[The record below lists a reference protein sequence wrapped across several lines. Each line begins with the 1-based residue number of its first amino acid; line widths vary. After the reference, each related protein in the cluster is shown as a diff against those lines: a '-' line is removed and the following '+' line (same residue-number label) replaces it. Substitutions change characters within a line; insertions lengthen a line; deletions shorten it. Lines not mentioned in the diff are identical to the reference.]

1 MKKAICLL
9 LMTAIVLSAIC
20 FVFASEMGNANTIV
34 QFDVNGTVGNCT
46 AIVNSPTDYI
56 EATMELRRGATVI
69 DSWSE
74 SGIGSIT
81 LSEVVNLTR
90 GYSYTLI
97 VYGTTN
103 GTSFPAKSITKM
115 CR

>member
-1 MKKAICLL
+1 MKKSICLL
-9 LMTAIVLSAIC
+9 LMAAIVLSTIC

-34 QFDVNGTVGNCT
+34 QFDINGTIGNCT

-69 DSWSE
+69 DSWDA
-74 SGIGSIT
+74 SGTGSVT
-81 LSEVVNLTR
+81 LSETASLAR